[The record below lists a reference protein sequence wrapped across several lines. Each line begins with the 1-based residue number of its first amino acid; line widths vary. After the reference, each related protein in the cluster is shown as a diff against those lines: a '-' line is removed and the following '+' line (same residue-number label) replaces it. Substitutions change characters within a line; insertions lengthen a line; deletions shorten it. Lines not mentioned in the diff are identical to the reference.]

1 MSAAAYKFIGDHQR
15 IPGATWADGY
25 PGPAPNTPLPGL
37 PQAQSAYIPLDVRLR
52 RTYESDDH
60 GWQEVRPRRNDRAGW
75 RGSKKNKSRAPV
87 RQTLDDLI
95 TSLRGKSYLIA

>member
-25 PGPAPNTPLPGL
+25 PGPAPNTPLPGI
-37 PQAQSAYIPLDVRLR
+37 PTPTGPYMPLDVHRR

-60 GWQEVRPRRNDRAGW
+60 GWVEVKPRRSDKAGW
-75 RGSKKNKSRAPV
+75 RGAKKNKSRAPV
-87 RQTLDDLI
+87 RQTLEELI
-95 TSLRGKSYLIA
+95 SSLSGKSYLIA